1 MPISNEEWNNGRTAD
16 SLKGQ
21 ILAFLK
27 GHQKPFTVSEIFSGL
42 GYSNDLNLK
51 NLIAGLTIQ
60 MELEDLVKEG
70 TVEAK
75 TIKQPTGVQVYYK
88 AIVN

>member
-1 MPISNEEWNNGRTAD
+1 MSGKKWVTLA
-16 SLKGQ
+16 SQ

-27 GHQKPFTVSEIFSGL
+27 GNQKPFTVNEILSGL

-51 NLIAGLTIQ
+51 NL
-60 MELEDLVKEG
+60 MDLVKEG

-88 AIVN
+88 GVYLASFWL